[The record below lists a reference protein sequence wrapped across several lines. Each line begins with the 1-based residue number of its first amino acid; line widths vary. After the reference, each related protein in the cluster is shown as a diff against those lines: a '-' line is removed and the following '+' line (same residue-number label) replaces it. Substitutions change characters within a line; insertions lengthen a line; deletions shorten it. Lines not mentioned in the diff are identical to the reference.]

1 MDVGKDTYMREERK
15 KKSEMCN
22 KWGVERKKKVV
33 TGNGKRFVAV
43 SVFLKVDGG

>member
-1 MDVGKDTYMREERK
+1 MNEGGGT

-33 TGNGKRFVAV
+33 TGNGKRFVAA
-43 SVFLKVDGG
+43 VFLKVDGG